1 MKKKLL
7 FVLLCGIFTWPAQ
20 AAGQGNAADI
30 QVAQSGYVPGQ
41 APQDGRSPAASADPA
56 ASGGVFTFDTLPSSA
71 QEIREKTNF
80 SNPKHTAAM
89 FIVALKKYVEN
100 PEVGIEMINVL
111 KGPQPL
117 GNHDKSFLKDRFYDK
132 KYLPDSYFRGATP
145 ENNYTPSQPYTL
157 EFFDDKLPQN
167 DENHIRVFI
176 RSGGA
181 DSLHYVLLRR
191 KQNEWF
197 VWEYPGIVMSIRT
210 PAAADP
216 WK

>member
-89 FIVALKKYVEN
+89 FIVALKNMWK
-100 PEVGIEMINVL
+100 IL
-111 KGPQPL
+111 K
-117 GNHDKSFLKDRFYDK
+117 SALK
-132 KYLPDSYFRGATP
+132 
-145 ENNYTPSQPYTL
+145 
-157 EFFDDKLPQN
+157 
-167 DENHIRVFI
+167 
-176 RSGGA
+176 
-181 DSLHYVLLRR
+181 
-191 KQNEWF
+191 
-197 VWEYPGIVMSIRT
+197 
-210 PAAADP
+210 
-216 WK
+216 

>member
-1 MKKKLL
+1 M
-7 FVLLCGIFTWPAQ
+7 AQ
-20 AAGQGNAADI
+20 A
-30 QVAQSGYVPGQ
+30 GYVPGQ
-41 APQDGRSPAASADPA
+41 TPGQYDEGRGAPAGASA
-56 ASGGVFTFDTLPSSA
+56 GVFTFDTLPSTA
-71 QEIREKTNF
+71 QEIREKADFT
-80 SNPKHTAAM
+80 NPKHTAAL

-117 GNHDKSFLKDRFYDK
+117 GKMDISFLKDRFSDK

-145 ENNYTPSQPYTL
+145 ANNYTPSQPYTL

-167 DENHIRVFI
+167 DENYIRVFI

-181 DSLHYVLLRR
+181 DSLRYVLLRR

-197 VWEYPGIVMSIRT
+197 IWEYPGIVMSIRT